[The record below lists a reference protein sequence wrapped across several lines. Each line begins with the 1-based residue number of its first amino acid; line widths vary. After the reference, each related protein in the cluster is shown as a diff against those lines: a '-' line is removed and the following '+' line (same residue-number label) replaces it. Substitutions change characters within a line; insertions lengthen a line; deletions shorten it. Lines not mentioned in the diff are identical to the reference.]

1 VVQLDILAGKKA
13 GATVV
18 ARRFP
23 FQIGRAAGSGLVLD
37 DSGVFDR
44 HATLTVHRRESI
56 ALSLEPGAL
65 ANVNGDPI
73 QTAALKNGDVIQ
85 LGGATVRFT
94 IAAARQRSQR
104 WREVAIWI
112 GLGLICATQ
121 VAIIYLLLE

>member
-1 VVQLDILAGKKA
+1 MVQLDILSGKKA
-13 GATVV
+13 GATFA

-23 FQIGRAAGSGLVLD
+23 FQIGRAVGSGLVLE

-44 HATLTVHRRESI
+44 HATLSLHRRESI
-56 ALSLEPGAL
+56 ALSIQPGAL
-65 ANVNGDPI
+65 ASVNGEPI
-73 QTAALKNGDVIQ
+73 QTASLKSGDVIE
-85 LGGATVRFT
+85 LGAAKLRFS

-112 GLGLICATQ
+112 GLALICAAQ